1 LLPVTPI
8 AEKLE
13 QIHPALP
20 AIAGLVLLLLI
31 AFVAHF
37 VTRFVLMRGVQA
49 FARRTHAT
57 WDDALA
63 EAKVFSR
70 VAQIVPALIVYV
82 GVRFVAGVPEKLE
95 TLIGNLAMAYI
106 VLMAALAI
114 SATLSAASRIYSVHP
129 AARHKPIKGFIQL
142 AQIVVFI
149 VAGVL
154 IVATLIDRS
163 PALLLTGFGAMT
175 AVLLLVFKDTILGL
189 VASVQLTAQD
199 MVRVGDWIE
208 MPRYDADGDVIDVA
222 LHTVTVQNW
231 DKTITTIPT
240 HALISDSF
248 RNWRGMS
255 ASGGRRIK
263 RSVFI
268 DVESIRFLTREE
280 IARFRRFALLGPY
293 IEEKEAELD
302 EWNRRVEGDAEEA
315 VNLRRLTNIG
325 TFRAYVFNYV
335 KNHPGIH
342 KEMTMMVRQ
351 LAPGAEGLPLE
362 IYAFTNTTG
371 WVEYEGIQGNIFD
384 HVLAIATEFG
394 LNLFQ
399 NPTGQDIRRAFPA
412 TEISD

>member
-1 LLPVTPI
+1 MTSLTD
-8 AEKLE
+8 ALE

-20 AIAGLVLLLLI
+20 TAGGLVLLLLV
-31 AFVAHF
+31 AFLAHF
-37 VTRFVLMRGVQA
+37 LSRFVLQRVVHA

-57 WDDALA
+57 WDDAFA
-63 EAKVFSR
+63 EEKFFAR
-70 VAQIVPALIVYV
+70 VAQVVPALIVYT
-82 GVRFVAGVPEKLE
+82 GIRFVAGVPDLLE
-95 TLIGNLAMAYI
+95 RLVGNLAMAWI
-106 VLMAALAI
+106 VLMSALGI
-114 SATLSAASRIYSVHP
+114 SAALSAANRIYSVRP
-129 AARHKPIKGFIQL
+129 AARHRPIKGFVQL
-142 AQIVVFI
+142 AKLIVFI
-149 VAGVL
+149 VAAVL
-154 IVATLIDRS
+154 IVAALIDRS

-175 AVLLLVFKDTILGL
+175 AVLLLVFRDTILGL

-208 MPRYDADGDVIDVA
+208 MPRYNADGDVIDVA

-248 RNWRGMS
+248 TNWRGMY
-255 ASGGRRIK
+255 AAGGRRIK

-280 IARFRRFALLGPY
+280 IDRFRDFALLKDY
-293 IEEKEAELD
+293 IEGKQAEL
-302 EWNRRVEGDAEEA
+302 EAHNKSIALGAREA

-335 KNHPGIH
+335 RSHPGIN
-342 KEMTMMVRQ
+342 KELTLMVRQ

-362 IYAFTNTTG
+362 IYAFTSDTA
-371 WVEYEGIQGNIFD
+371 WEAYESVQGDIFD
-384 HVLAIATEFG
+384 HVLAVTGEFG
-394 LNLFQ
+394 LHLFQ

-412 TEISD
+412 RQEA